1 MVKLIMCV
9 LSEIRRKG
17 TVFIH
22 RYGARVA
29 IHVLL
34 KKVFICDL
42 LWHTRE
48 QVSWTQLHALLKKRY
63 TFVTYCG
70 TQWNKSPGHNY
81 MLFWKKR
88 YTFATY
94 SGIQGN
100 KSLGHNYMLFWKK
113 VYICDLLWHTMKQVS
128 WTKLH
133 ALFKKKG
140 IHLWP
145 TLAHKGTSLLDTIY
159 MLFWKKVY
167 ICDLLWQS
175 REQVSWTQFT
185 CSFEKKVYICD
196 LLWQSRELV
205 AWTSVS
211 FYI

>member
-48 QVSWTQLHALLKKRY
+48 QVSWTQLHALLKKVYICDLLWHTREQVSWTQLHALLKEVYICNLLWHTREQVSWTQLHALLKKRY

-81 MLFWKKR
+81 MLF
-88 YTFATY
+88 
-94 SGIQGN
+94 
-100 KSLGHNYMLFWKK
+100 
-113 VYICDLLWHTMKQVS
+113 
-128 WTKLH
+128 
-133 ALFKKKG
+133 
-140 IHLWP
+140 
-145 TLAHKGTSLLDTIY
+145 
-159 MLFWKKVY
+159 
-167 ICDLLWQS
+167 
-175 REQVSWTQFT
+175 
-185 CSFEKKVYICD
+185 
-196 LLWQSRELV
+196 
-205 AWTSVS
+205 
-211 FYI
+211 